1 MQSDL
6 ECRVLDE
13 IQLRLAI
20 ELPRTRKMEVL
31 HAIAGL
37 GAEVEDVE
45 IATPGLEALYRDLV
59 EARGEAGVA
68 A

>member
-1 MQSDL
+1 
-6 ECRVLDE
+6 
-13 IQLRLAI
+13 
-20 ELPRTRKMEVL
+20 MEVL
-31 HAIAGL
+31 HAISGL
-37 GAEVEDVE
+37 GADVQDIE